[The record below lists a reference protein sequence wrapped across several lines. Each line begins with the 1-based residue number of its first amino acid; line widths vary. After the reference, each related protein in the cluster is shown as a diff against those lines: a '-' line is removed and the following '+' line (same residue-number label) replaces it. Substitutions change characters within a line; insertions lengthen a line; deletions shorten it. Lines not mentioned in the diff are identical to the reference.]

1 MKQRKSETE
10 LFCHPDNSG
19 DSSLRIGITGTS
31 LVKSKL

>member
-10 LFCHPDNSG
+10 LFCPDNSG